1 MARALMLITGS
12 VDRGKAADIAAG
24 RFPRKDYFELSRSL
38 DVDMVDHTDLPQGW
52 LGRLLRRGLGAS
64 VLMAWHG
71 FRRRGDYELIYSDSE
86 AIGIPLAML
95 LKLAQDARP
104 HIMIGHVL
112 TPAKKVAC
120 FRWLKPQSHI
130 SAIICHASRQRQM
143 AIERLGVSPDQLALL
158 PYQVDER
165 WWRPDAEPDA
175 ADETGTAD
183 GPPIISS
190 AGLERRDYPTLL
202 EAIEGLP
209 VRLVIAAASYWSK
222 RRDETRERPLPE
234 NVEVVALNYA
244 QLRRLYARSAF
255 VVVPLYDVDFQAGI
269 TTILEAMAMGKA
281 VIVSHSQ
288 GQEDVVRDRRGVT
301 RGQEPRVVPTGFG
314 QLFGRPDG
322 YGPNGLY
329 VEPGDVDALRRSIAY
344 LLENPA
350 VAAELGRNGRQLVSE
365 VMSLDAYSA
374 RIGDLASRCLEAPR
388 AGQAEPAVL

>member
-24 RFPRKDYFELSRSL
+24 MYPRKDYFELSHSL
-38 DVDMVDHTDLPQGW
+38 NADILDHSDLPNGW
-52 LGRLLRRGLGAS
+52 LGRLLRRGLGPSA
-64 VLMAWHG
+64 LMAWQG
-71 FRRRGDYELIYSDSE
+71 FQRRRDYDLIYSDSE

-95 LKLAQDARP
+95 LKLAQDAVP

-120 FRWLKPQSHI
+120 FRWLKPQTHI
-130 SAIICHASRQRQM
+130 SAIICHASRQRQL

-165 WWRPDAEPDA
+165 WWRPDAE
-175 ADETGTAD
+175 ADVAVDDLTAD
-183 GPPIISS
+183 ARPIISS

-202 EAIEGLP
+202 EAVDGLP
-209 VRLVIAAASYWSK
+209 ARLVIAAASYWSK

-234 NVEVVALNYA
+234 NTEVVALNYA

-281 VIVSHSQ
+281 VIVSHSL

-301 RGQEPRVVPTGFG
+301 RGQEPRVVPAGFG
-314 QLFGRPDG
+314 RLFGRRDG

-329 VEPGDVDALRRSIAY
+329 VEPGDPAAMRRAIAY

-350 VAAELGRNGRQLVSE
+350 VAAELGTNGRQLASE
-365 VMSLDAYSA
+365 VMSLDAYA
-374 RIGDLASRCLEAPR
+374 ERIGDLARRCLEAPR
-388 AGQAEPAVL
+388 AGHAEPAVL